1 MHTFWQDIRFALKSL
16 HRSPG
21 FTGAAVV
28 TLAIGITAVCSVFTL
43 VNAVLLRPLPYPDPD
58 RIVFLRGE
66 LRRDTP
72 REYPLSVLDLEDAA
86 TQDRLFEALS
96 PVTGMRPFNL
106 AFGTDVE
113 HVNGEMVSA
122 DYFRIFSMPL
132 THGRVF
138 TATEVRAPNAR
149 PLAILAHGFWTRRFG
164 ADPAVLGRTITLN
177 ERAFEVVGVGAP
189 QFRGLTG
196 EADVFLPIGMAHP
209 IYGPH
214 YTDMRQFRWLSGV
227 ARLKDG
233 VTVESARQ
241 ALELWAANMA
251 AAHPQDNKD
260 LFVAVTS
267 LQSALFGSS
276 RAALLALLGA
286 SAFVLL
292 IGCVNIAN
300 LLLARGLSREREV
313 AVRRALGAGRRR
325 IFQQFVTESLVLA
338 APACLAG
345 ILAATVLTAYLAAVW
360 AADFDP
366 FIDIGLDLRA
376 AAVTVAVSMAAAL
389 GFGLGPAISA
399 ARAAPQRGLG
409 EGSRGTTLSRARRN
423 FQAAL
428 VVAEVALALTLLAG
442 AALMSKGFSGFL
454 ASDLGFGAEGVVTLR
469 LDLTADQYRDNA
481 RYWSVLRG
489 VIDAARTASGVTS
502 AALEGP
508 GYPTGGYFAATFR
521 KHGAPADAPQVST
534 LRHHVTPG
542 YFKTL
547 AIPLVAGRDF
557 DDTDTA
563 ASPRHVIVSRTLAER
578 TWPGENPIG
587 QRLVSIGPD
596 PPTWTVI
603 GVAGDVRHEG
613 RDSVAQREPDIYLSV
628 FQSPAR
634 SPSLVTVLARTN
646 MPTAVAAPIVV
657 EAVQRA
663 APGLPPYDVTAMAER
678 LARQTTRDRLAVR
691 LMIGFAAAALLLAVI
706 GVYGVISYSVSTR
719 TREIGIRSALGATK
733 LQAVRLVLRGALWP
747 LVSGIILGLGGIWSL
762 QRFVSSLMY
771 GADPADPVILGSVAL
786 LLLVIGAAASLVP
799 AMRATRVEPVTAL
812 RAD

>member
-1 MHTFWQDIRFALKSL
+1 VHTVWQDIRFALKSL
-16 HRSPG
+16 RRSPG
-21 FTGAAVV
+21 FTAAAMV

-72 REYPLSVLDLEDAA
+72 REYPLSVLDLRDAA
-86 TQDRLFEALS
+86 AEHRLFDALS

-106 AFGTDVE
+106 ALGSEVE
-113 HVNGEMVSA
+113 HVNGEMVSE

-138 TATEVRAPNAR
+138 TAADVRAPHAA
-149 PLAILAHGFWTRRFG
+149 PLVILSHGFWTRRFG
-164 ADPAVLGRTITLN
+164 ADPALLARTITLN
-177 ERAFEVVGVGAP
+177 ERAFEVIGVGAP
-189 QFRGLTG
+189 GFRGLTG
-196 EADVFLPIGMAHP
+196 EADLFLPIGMAHP

-214 YTDMRQFRWLSGV
+214 YTEMRQFRWLSGV
-227 ARLKDG
+227 ARLKEG
-233 VTVESARQ
+233 VSVDAARQ
-241 ALELWAANMA
+241 GLELWSVNMA
-251 AAHPQDNKD
+251 RAHPEENKD
-260 LFVAVTS
+260 LFVAVTT
-267 LQSALFGSS
+267 LQQALFGSS
-276 RAALLALLGA
+276 RTALLALLVA

-325 IFQQFVTESLVLA
+325 IFQQFVTESVVLA
-338 APACLAG
+338 VPACAAG
-345 ILAATVLTAYLAAVW
+345 IVAATGLTTYLAAIW
-360 AADFDP
+360 AADFDS
-366 FIDIGLDLRA
+366 FVNIGLDARA
-376 AAVTVAVSMAAAL
+376 VIVTVAVTLVAAL
-389 GFGLGPAISA
+389 GFGVVPAVHA
-399 ARAAPQRGLG
+399 ARATPQHGLG
-409 EGSRGTTLSRARRN
+409 EGSRGSTVGRARRN
-423 FQAAL
+423 VQAAL
-428 VVAEVALALTLLAG
+428 VVTEVALALTLLAG

-454 ASDLGFGAEGVVTLR
+454 ASDLGFRADGVLSLR

-481 RYWSVLRG
+481 RYWSLLRG
-489 VIDAARTASGVTS
+489 VIEAVRSASGVTV

-534 LRHHVTPG
+534 LRHHVSPG
-542 YFKTL
+542 YFRTL
-547 AIPLVAGRDF
+547 GIPLLAGRDF

-563 ASPRHVIVSRTLAER
+563 TSPRHVIVSRALAER

-587 QRLVSIGPD
+587 QRLVSIGPE

-613 RDSVAQREPDIYLSV
+613 RESLAQREPDIYLSV

-634 SPSLVTVLARTN
+634 SPSLVTVLARTDIA
-646 MPTAVAAPIVV
+646 TSVGGPIVV
-657 EAVQRA
+657 DAVKRA
-663 APGLPPYDVTAMAER
+663 APGLPPYDVVPMADR
-678 LARQTTRDRLAVR
+678 LERQTTRDQLAVR
-691 LMIGFAAAALLLAVI
+691 LMIGFAVAALLLAVI

-733 LQAVRLVLRGALWP
+733 PQAVWMVLRGALGP
-747 LVSGIILGLGGIWSL
+747 LVSGIILGLAGVWAL
-762 QRFVSSLMY
+762 QRFVRSLMY
-771 GADPADPVILGSVAL
+771 GADPADPLILGSVAL
-786 LLLVIGAAASLVP
+786 LLLVIGVAASLVP

-812 RAD
+812 RGD